1 MCAANPGMEFVI
13 MDVASAESIAKTRD
27 ELVAKHPELD
37 AVMNNAGMQRAHDF
51 AGKEPVDLNFADM
64 EVRPISA
71 LGLPLYA
78 CV

>member
-13 MDVASAESIAKTRD
+13 LDVASAESIARTRD
-27 ELVAKHPELD
+27 ELIANHPELD

-64 EVRPISA
+64 EVRSMTA
-71 LGLPLYA
+71 LGLPLYV